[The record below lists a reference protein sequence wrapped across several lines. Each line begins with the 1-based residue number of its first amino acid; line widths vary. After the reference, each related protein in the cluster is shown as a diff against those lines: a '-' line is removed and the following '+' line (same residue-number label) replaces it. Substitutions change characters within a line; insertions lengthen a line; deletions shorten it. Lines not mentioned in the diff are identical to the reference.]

1 MSKARELAEL
11 GAVYDSGALSNR
23 NMIINGAMEVA
34 QRGTSSTL
42 GQSDKGYKTVDR
54 HEFFEQGSP
63 TAVFAVTQESTGGPV
78 GFKYSTKLNCTTQ
91 NTSGIP
97 ASVHMYMSH
106 KIEGNY
112 LARLSWGSSDAKKA
126 TLSFYAK
133 SNVSGTYVVAM
144 RAYDGSDLDYY
155 AAPYTLDGSGN
166 WQYITCEIPAN
177 TITTVTSAG
186 IDYGLALEWV
196 VQSSGEYSG
205 GTPLTTWTENATTN
219 QREAGQT
226 ADIGA
231 AVNNYWQITGIQME
245 VGTEATPFEH
255 RSFGDE
261 LARCQRYYSELK
273 FPSYSSFATGQFT
286 YNPSTT
292 MGTTLLGQTPG
303 GQMRATPTMTYSQ
316 SVGDFYAKDTSGGNK
331 TLSGL
336 ILRSYSGGGVC
347 QLQATSASN
356 FGNDDVM
363 LNVSANG
370 ASFQFDAEL

>member
-34 QRGTSSTL
+34 QRGTSSTF

-261 LARCQRYYSELK
+261 LQACSRYFQKIESLGSVASYNS
-273 FPSYSSFATGQFT
+273 FPYTGL
-286 YNPSTT
+286 S
-292 MGTTLLGQTPG
+292 
-303 GQMRATPTMTYSQ
+303 RATTIGKVSCGWTTPLRSGPTITFSAASDFAVVNGTGSAQ
-316 SVGDFYAKDTSGGNK
+316 AVTGTSVIRTNDNSGIIEF
-331 TLSGL
+331 TVASGL
-336 ILRSYSGGGVC
+336 TAG
-347 QLQATSASN
+347 QATYLTTNNTADPSIS
-356 FGNDDVM
+356 V
-363 LNVSANG
+363 
-370 ASFQFDAEL
+370 DAEL